1 MSHLTSTA
9 FAAIAVQLGSSALA
23 NAPAAHT
30 DTAYMDSLVLE
41 YPLPMNAT
49 HTETSPFIWISLI
62 VLVAIGI
69 YLACKIKRH
78 RRLAQAQEETQTRQ
92 ITMLLQR
99 EQTFHEQEQVLLKEK
114 EEMTEHLN
122 HAHKERQR
130 LFHSLLEKSKPYQQV
145 LLLLKEHNDGLNA
158 NELLSAEL
166 WQELTDC
173 INQCSPRLQP
183 TLTQTVPTARPERHP
198 FLSTRQS
205 RIQIHRDS
213 LPAGTHP
220 KHDVQKTSTDY
231 RTHGQIHVSRTIRSI
246 YSGSLKETIQ
256 GRKAEITQHLLNHR
270 TYIFG
275 YQPITCS

>member
-1 MSHLTSTA
+1 MSHLTFTA
-9 FAAIAVQLGSSALA
+9 FAAIAVQPGSSALA
-23 NAPAAHT
+23 NDPAAHT

-114 EEMTEHLN
+114 EEMTPHLN

-173 INQCSPRLQP
+173 INQCAPDFSQRLHKLYPQLDQKDIHFCLLVKAGFKYTEIACLLGRTP
-183 TLTQTVPTARPERHP
+183 NMMYKR
-198 FLSTRQS
+198 RQLIIGRMGKS
-205 RIQIHRDS
+205 MSAGQFEAYIQA
-213 LPAGTHP
+213 L
-220 KHDVQKTSTDY
+220 
-231 RTHGQIHVSRTIRSI
+231 
-246 YSGSLKETIQ
+246 
-256 GRKAEITQHLLNHR
+256 
-270 TYIFG
+270 
-275 YQPITCS
+275 

>member
-9 FAAIAVQLGSSALA
+9 FAAIAVQPGSPVLA
-23 NAPAAHT
+23 NDLAANT
-30 DTAYMDSLVLE
+30 DTTYMDSLVLE
-41 YPLPMNAT
+41 YPLSMNAT

-92 ITMLLQR
+92 ITMLQQR

-122 HAHKERQR
+122 LAQKERQR

-173 INQCSPRLQP
+173 INQCAPDFSQRLHKLYPQLDQKDIHFCLLVKAGFKYTEIACLLGRTP
-183 TLTQTVPTARPERHP
+183 NMMYKR
-198 FLSTRQS
+198 RQLIIGRMGKS
-205 RIQIHRDS
+205 MSAEQFEAYIQA
-213 LPAGTHP
+213 L
-220 KHDVQKTSTDY
+220 
-231 RTHGQIHVSRTIRSI
+231 
-246 YSGSLKETIQ
+246 
-256 GRKAEITQHLLNHR
+256 
-270 TYIFG
+270 
-275 YQPITCS
+275 

>member
-1 MSHLTSTA
+1 MNDLTSTA
-9 FAAIAVQLGSSALA
+9 FAAIAVQLGSPVLA
-23 NAPAAHT
+23 NDPAAHT

-49 HTETSPFIWISLI
+49 HAETSPFIWISLI

-69 YLACKIKRH
+69 YLACKIKQH

-122 HAHKERQR
+122 LAHKERQR

-173 INQCSPRLQP
+173 INQCAPDFSQRLHKLYPQ
-183 TLTQTVPTARPERHP
+183 LDQKDIHFCLLVKAGFKYTAIACLLGRTPNMMYKR
-198 FLSTRQS
+198 RQL
-205 RIQIHRDS
+205 II
-213 LPAGTHP
+213 
-220 KHDVQKTSTDY
+220 
-231 RTHGQIHVSRTIRSI
+231 
-246 YSGSLKETIQ
+246 
-256 GRKAEITQHLLNHR
+256 GRMGKSMSAEQFE
-270 TYIFG
+270 TYI
-275 YQPITCS
+275 QAL

>member
-9 FAAIAVQLGSSALA
+9 FAAIAVQPSSSALA
-23 NAPAAHT
+23 NDLATHT

-62 VLVAIGI
+62 VLAAIGI
-69 YLACKIKRH
+69 YLACKIKQH

-92 ITMLLQR
+92 ITMLQQR

-122 HAHKERQR
+122 LAQKERQR

-173 INQCSPRLQP
+173 INQCAPDFSQRLHKLYPQ
-183 TLTQTVPTARPERHP
+183 LDQKDIHFCLLVKAGFKYTAIACLLGRTPNMMYKRRQLIIGRMGKS
-198 FLSTRQS
+198 LSAGQFEAY
-205 RIQIHRDS
+205 IQA
-213 LPAGTHP
+213 L
-220 KHDVQKTSTDY
+220 
-231 RTHGQIHVSRTIRSI
+231 
-246 YSGSLKETIQ
+246 
-256 GRKAEITQHLLNHR
+256 
-270 TYIFG
+270 
-275 YQPITCS
+275 

>member
-9 FAAIAVQLGSSALA
+9 FAAIAVQLGSSAQA
-23 NAPAAHT
+23 NDLAAHT
-30 DTAYMDSLVLE
+30 DTTYMDSLVLE
-41 YPLPMNAT
+41 YPLSMNAT

-69 YLACKIKRH
+69 YLACKIKQH

-99 EQTFHEQEQVLLKEK
+99 EQIFHEQEQVLLKEK

-122 HAHKERQR
+122 LAHKERQR

-173 INQCSPRLQP
+173 INQCTPDFSQRLHKLYPQLDQKDIHFCLLVKAGFKYTEIACLLGRTP
-183 TLTQTVPTARPERHP
+183 NMMYKR
-198 FLSTRQS
+198 RQLIIGRMGKS
-205 RIQIHRDS
+205 MSAEQFEAYIQA
-213 LPAGTHP
+213 L
-220 KHDVQKTSTDY
+220 
-231 RTHGQIHVSRTIRSI
+231 
-246 YSGSLKETIQ
+246 
-256 GRKAEITQHLLNHR
+256 
-270 TYIFG
+270 
-275 YQPITCS
+275 